1 MVVLLERGSVELLTP
16 QFWKYPTLI
25 HFKGSVLFFLLS
37 DRSLLSPESW
47 VFPTVILPYSS
58 QISHS
63 PHSHDKFNEQS
74 FLLHITYE
82 LPQLPTTNSAN
93 QPLSSFIL
101 CLFPFV
107 SVKEVSL
114 CLSKA
119 NHFPYV
125 LEPSRSHFSREPM
138 LFAYL
143 LSLLCLRYLPL
154 LALSPQILD
163 VLKILPF

>member
-1 MVVLLERGSVELLTP
+1 MPALDGFSGVFIPRLMSTAGEKK
-16 QFWKYPTLI
+16 FTLQI
-25 HFKGSVLFFLLS
+25 SYI
-37 DRSLLSPESW
+37 REWSLLSPESW
-47 VFPTVILPYSS
+47 VLPTVILPYSS

-101 CLFPFV
+101 YLFPFV